1 MSKMG
6 SGTQAVDQPEFIMN
20 LKVGIIMWLVAFH
33 GGSRELFFV
42 DMLGGRGVGVR
53 KGGDFNYS
61 FFAFF

>member
-42 DMLGGRGVGVR
+42 DMLGGG
-53 KGGDFNYS
+53 
-61 FFAFF
+61 